1 MEFPKHRWIKKNG
14 IREKNKKGGQ
24 LFNESIPRVRWLTE
38 KNVIRFPKQAR
49 IVWGTGNLLHEWF
62 IRLHELASVLNC
74 ARASRN
80 EKANPSN

>member
-1 MEFPKHRWIKKNG
+1 MVNAKERIVEFPKHRWIKKNG

-49 IVWGTGNLLHEWF
+49 IVWGTGNLLHE
-62 IRLHELASVLNC
+62 
-74 ARASRN
+74 
-80 EKANPSN
+80 